1 MRDRLPP
8 RLVDLLDAEPALE
21 RTYVV
26 GGWVR
31 DQLLDLERSPAGDAE
46 QDRARDVDRKAD
58 LDLEVFGVSYDELA
72 NALRRHGKV
81 NLVGRS
87 FGVIKL
93 TLDDSVTWDL
103 AIPRRD
109 SKVGIGHKGFAVE
122 FDPQITPAEA
132 AARRDFTINALM
144 LDPRT
149 GEVLD
154 FFDGRRH
161 LRERVLRHTSDAFA
175 EDPLRVLRGMQFAGR
190 FDLVGD
196 ADTLALCR
204 SIAPAFEELVPDRV
218 REEWFKWASRSTRP
232 SAGLRFLHDA
242 GWIHHF
248 PEIDALRG
256 VPQDPGWH
264 PEGDVYT
271 HTLLA
276 CDAMATLVA
285 DAASSED
292 EGAAHADADLALAP
306 DETPRTP
313 LDVHT
318 RVVLMLAILAH
329 DVGKPATTEK
339 AERDGVPRIVSPGHE
354 PLGGPIAGR
363 FLERIGAPRAIA
375 DRVVPL
381 VVNHLAHLQA
391 GTERAVRRLARRLHP
406 ATIAELAFVIRA
418 DHAARPPLP
427 PDPPEG
433 LTTLLRI
440 ADELAM
446 ADAAPVPILQGRH
459 LIALGMT
466 PGPAFGPILE
476 AAMDAQLD
484 GVFEDEA
491 GAVEWARNHLDLG

>member
-8 RLVDLLDAEPALE
+8 RLLALLDAEPVLA

-31 DQLLDLERSPAGDAE
+31 DRLLDVERGP
-46 QDRARDVDRKAD
+46 ARDTDPDRDADVHPDADVD

-72 NALRRHGKV
+72 SALRRHGKV

-93 TLDDSVTWDL
+93 TLDDGLTWDL

-109 SKVGIGHKGFAVE
+109 SKIGIGHRGFAVE
-122 FDPQITPAEA
+122 FDPHITPEEA

-161 LRERVLRHTSDAFA
+161 LHERVLRHTSDAFA

-196 ADTLALCR
+196 PETLALCR

-232 SAGLRFLHDA
+232 SAGLRFLQDA
-242 GWIHHF
+242 GWMHHF

-256 VPQDPGWH
+256 VPQDPEWH

-276 CDAMATLVA
+276 CDAMAAILHEHENVTGPDGNVTL
-285 DAASSED
+285 DA
-292 EGAAHADADLALAP
+292 
-306 DETPRTP
+306 
-313 LDVHT
+313 HT

-329 DVGKPATTEK
+329 DVGKPATTEE
-339 AERDGVPRIVSPGHE
+339 ADRDGVRRIVSPGHE
-354 PLGGPIAGR
+354 PLGGPIAEQLLAR
-363 FLERIGAPRAIA
+363 MGAPRATVE
-375 DRVVPL
+375 RVVPL

-391 GTERAVRRLARRLHP
+391 GTDRAVRRLARRLHP
-406 ATIAELAFVIRA
+406 ATIAELALVIRA
-418 DHAARPPLP
+418 DHAARPPIP

-433 LTTLLRI
+433 LATLLRI

-446 ADAAPVPILQGRH
+446 ANAAPRPILQGRH

-484 GVFEDEA
+484 GLFEDEA
-491 GAVEWARNHLDLG
+491 GAIAWARGHLDLG